1 MRIKFVDKAIK
12 LYKRI
17 TGRFEPITS
26 KCVHDNIFAIAD
38 SRHSLSYY
46 RLCRSQ
52 CSLCHFCRTCTF
64 RLILFITDSAVCF
77 RQIADDLTYFLT
89 SAYESA
95 VGISLVTLVVT
106 LWSAAQGIHAI
117 TNGLNRIYDAYEN
130 RNWFFLRIRAMF
142 YTIAL
147 FVILLAS
154 LVLIVLGST
163 INDFLSPHLKSLPD
177 IIGIIYHL
185 RYILIFMFL
194 TVLFALIYR
203 NFPNISRSEHKEYGF
218 RSQLPGA
225 FLCTVS
231 WYVLSFGIS
240 VYVSDFNGFSVY
252 GGLTRIAVIMIWFY
266 FLMVCLMVCAEIN
279 YVYHDRIK
287 AFTVA
292 KI

>member
-1 MRIKFVDKAIK
+1 
-12 LYKRI
+12 
-17 TGRFEPITS
+17 
-26 KCVHDNIFAIAD
+26 
-38 SRHSLSYY
+38 
-46 RLCRSQ
+46 
-52 CSLCHFCRTCTF
+52 
-64 RLILFITDSAVCF
+64 
-77 RQIADDLTYFLT
+77 
-89 SAYESA
+89 
-95 VGISLVTLVVT
+95 
-106 LWSAAQGIHAI
+106 
-117 TNGLNRIYDAYEN
+117 
-130 RNWFFLRIRAMF
+130 MF

-292 KI
+292 KFKRKVKTKGSELNQIRKDRKNNKSNKSK